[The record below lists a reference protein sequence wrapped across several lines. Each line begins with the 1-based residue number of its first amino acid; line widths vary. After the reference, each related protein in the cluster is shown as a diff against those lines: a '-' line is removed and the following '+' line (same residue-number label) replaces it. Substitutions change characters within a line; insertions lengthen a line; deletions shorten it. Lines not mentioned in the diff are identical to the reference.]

1 MTKHLMTSI
10 MVHAIAI
17 TVMAFAL
24 TCQAQTQAQTP
35 ERTPETSVGRMPVK
49 DARVLMVMALQ
60 APDGKAHG
68 TLTGESADAI
78 SQRFKANTP
87 ISIDVTTDK
96 RYRQPGCSR
105 LKVTFWQDGVWLP
118 GAQAPRKQSI
128 EFGINYCLDG
138 LPPKSLQ

>member
-1 MTKHLMTSI
+1 MTQHLTTPI
-10 MVHAIAI
+10 KVNAI
-17 TVMAFAL
+17 TVMAMAFAL
-24 TCQAQTQAQTP
+24 NCQAQTQTP
-35 ERTPETSVGRMPVK
+35 ERSPEPSVGRMPVK

-60 APDGKAHG
+60 APDGQAHG
-68 TLTGESADAI
+68 TLTGEAADAI

-138 LPPKSLQ
+138 MPPKSPQ

>member
-1 MTKHLMTSI
+1 MTKHLMTPI

-24 TCQAQTQAQTP
+24 TCQAQKQAQTP

-68 TLTGESADAI
+68 TLIGESADAI

-105 LKVTFWQDGVWLP
+105 LNVTFWQDGVWLP
-118 GAQAPRKQSI
+118 GAQAPRKQTI